1 MATNRTNQNTRARAK
16 ERMPLYGIL
25 ALLCVVFTAL
35 LTMLIVGV
43 YFLVFMISYVDVEP
57 KVNLEEYK
65 ENQDQTTIIYA
76 YDSNDAVV
84 ELARLHGEQNRVWV
98 TYREIPMKV

>member
-1 MATNRTNQNTRARAK
+1 MATNRTNHNTRARAK
-16 ERMPLYGIL
+16 QRKPRNGIT

-43 YFLVFMISYVDVEP
+43 YFLVFMISYVDGEP

-65 ENQDQTTIIYA
+65 ENQHPPTLNYA
-76 YDSNDAVV
+76 
-84 ELARLHGEQNRVWV
+84 
-98 TYREIPMKV
+98 